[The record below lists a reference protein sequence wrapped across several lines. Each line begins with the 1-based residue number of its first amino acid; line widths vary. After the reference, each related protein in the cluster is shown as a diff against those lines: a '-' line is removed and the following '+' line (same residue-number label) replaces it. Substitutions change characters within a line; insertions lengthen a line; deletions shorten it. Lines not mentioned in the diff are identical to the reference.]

1 MVQDIVAQVL
11 ANMQISSDTAGSHG
25 VFATMDEAVEAAR
38 KAQTVIGAMPMD
50 HREKIITCIRQ
61 KIREHAELLARMGV
75 KETGMGNVGPKILKH
90 QLVAEH

>member
-1 MVQDIVAQVL
+1 MSVSEQMVQDIVAQVL

-50 HREKIITCIRQ
+50 HREKIITCIRS
-61 KIREHAELLARMGV
+61 KRPAWATSDI
-75 KETGMGNVGPKILKH
+75 KY
-90 QLVAEH
+90 